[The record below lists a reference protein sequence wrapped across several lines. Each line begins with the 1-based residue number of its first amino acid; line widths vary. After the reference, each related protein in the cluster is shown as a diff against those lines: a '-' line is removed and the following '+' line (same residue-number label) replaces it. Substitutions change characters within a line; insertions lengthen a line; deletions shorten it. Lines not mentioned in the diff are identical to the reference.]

1 MTAKPQEPK
10 TFGARTKEIWDQT
23 KKGVVYHQNEV
34 KESNKPFWINGHGIV
49 KLLGLI
55 CLIASIKIF
64 ATTTAHPILTLIL
77 YMELFIA
84 VFFFILYICAINRY
98 LSFIIWPI
106 SDFINDLFC
115 CLFLVG
121 GIYFALESRTAMPV
135 NYFIAMVL
143 MGLAA
148 FFAFVD
154 MCLQRRSFPG
164 QEEKPQ
170 KPKAPKKAKEAKKG
184 KA

>member
-1 MTAKPQEPK
+1 MDAKSQPPK
-10 TFGARTKEIWDQT
+10 TFGSRSKEIWDET
-23 KKGVVYHQNEV
+23 KKGVAYHQNEV
-34 KESNKPFWINGHGIV
+34 KESNRPFWINGHGIV

-84 VFFFILYICAINRY
+84 VFFLILYICAINRY

-106 SDFINDLFC
+106 S
-115 CLFLVG
+115 
-121 GIYFALESRTAMPV
+121 
-135 NYFIAMVL
+135 VL

-164 QEEKPQ
+164 QEEKPK

-184 KA
+184 TA

>member
-1 MTAKPQEPK
+1 MDAKSQQPK
-10 TFGARTKEIWDQT
+10 TFGARAKEVWDQT
-23 KKGVVYHQNEV
+23 KKGVEYHQNEV

-84 VFFFILYICAINRY
+84 VFFLILYICAINRY

-106 SDFINDLFC
+106 SDFLNDLFC

-121 GIYFALESRTAMPV
+121 GVYFALESRTTMPV

-164 QEEKPQ
+164 QEEKPK